1 MERNE
6 FLMEMGVE
14 SWSGDQMR
22 AMSDYLLSALSLD
35 GEVDVEKELGVH
47 YAKTKMAY
55 DDLLST
61 AASGSV
67 PQGLATMAS
76 SITKILKDTADL
88 RSKIRTADD
97 YHKLESAI
105 LTVFE
110 DLPHDLA
117 FEAVQN
123 LRRILEDQ

>member
-1 MERNE
+1 
-6 FLMEMGVE
+6 
-14 SWSGDQMR
+14 MR

-123 LRRILEDQ
+123 LRRILED